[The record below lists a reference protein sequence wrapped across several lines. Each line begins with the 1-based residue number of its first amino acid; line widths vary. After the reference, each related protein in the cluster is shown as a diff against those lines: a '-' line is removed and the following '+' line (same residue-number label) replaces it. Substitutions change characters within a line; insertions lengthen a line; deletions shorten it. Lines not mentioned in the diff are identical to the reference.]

1 MMNRILQI
9 LRCTMFCIALLCGES
24 AYAGE
29 ILIGIPQE
37 KPVDVPTE
45 DWRSGII
52 DNQTFQVS
60 LTEYPGETWFA
71 SYNENESGND
81 AAFRIIL
88 DDQVVETLSSYIPA
102 DTSEKE
108 FKSVDAVSFADYDY
122 DGDTDILIVKS
133 WEQYT
138 VGAVYDGNN
147 AGSSGNC
154 FMLNTELSDYVS
166 QSLEEITIGG
176 IMELLQGTK
185 QEDEFPDEFAGMYYF
200 ASGVGAWESSINL
213 GVDGSFDALFGD
225 TDMGVSG
232 DGYDFC
238 AMGNTCTGRF
248 TITEKVSDM
257 CYRMILSDYQPDIPV
272 GTEWIENR
280 CLHTAADIRGLYPGQ
295 EFIYYLAGT
304 PIAELPE
311 EMKNWIFAGRSPEQ
325 DVLGGNYIYNTN
337 GYGIFGG
344 PY

>member
-1 MMNRILQI
+1 MICMP
-9 LRCTMFCIALLCGES
+9 LLYRES

-37 KPVDVPTE
+37 TPVDVPAE

-52 DNQTFQVS
+52 EDQTFQVS
-60 LTEYPGETWFA
+60 LTEYPGDLWFA
-71 SYNENESGND
+71 SYENEDGND
-81 AAFRIIL
+81 AVFRIIL
-88 DDQVVETLSSYIPA
+88 NDQVVETLSSYIPA
-102 DTSEKE
+102 DASEKE

-147 AGSSGNC
+147 SGYWGNC
-154 FMLNTELSDYVS
+154 FTLNTELSDHIS
-166 QSLEEITIGG
+166 NSLEEITIGG
-176 IMELLQGTK
+176 MMGVLQETK
-185 QEDEFPDEFAGMYYF
+185 EEEGFPDEFSGQYFF
-200 ASGVGAWESSINL
+200 ASGVGAWESSITL
-213 GVDGSFDALFGD
+213 GTDGSFYAFFGD

-238 AMGNTCTGRF
+238 ARGNACTGRF

-280 CLHTAADIRGLYPGQ
+280 CLHTAADIRGLYPGE
-295 EFIYYLAGT
+295 EFLYYLAGT

-311 EMKNWIFAGRSPEQ
+311 EMRKWILAGRSSDM
-325 DVLGGNYIYNTN
+325 DVTVCNYIYNTN
-337 GYGIFGG
+337 GYGVFGG
-344 PY
+344 GSY

>member
-45 DWRSGII
+45 DWRSGTIE
-52 DNQTFQVS
+52 NQTFQVS

-88 DDQVVETLSSYIPA
+88 DDQVVEILSSYIPA
-102 DTSEKE
+102 DASEKE

-147 AGSSGNC
+147 AGYWGGC
-154 FMLNTELSDYVS
+154 FTLNTELSDHIS
-166 QSLEEITIGG
+166 NSLEEITIGG
-176 IMELLQGTK
+176 M
-185 QEDEFPDEFAGMYYF
+185 
-200 ASGVGAWESSINL
+200 
-213 GVDGSFDALFGD
+213 
-225 TDMGVSG
+225 MGVLQETKEEEGFPMS
-232 DGYDFC
+232 
-238 AMGNTCTGRF
+238 
-248 TITEKVSDM
+248 
-257 CYRMILSDYQPDIPV
+257 LS
-272 GTEWIENR
+272 
-280 CLHTAADIRGLYPGQ
+280 
-295 EFIYYLAGT
+295 
-304 PIAELPE
+304 
-311 EMKNWIFAGRSPEQ
+311 
-325 DVLGGNYIYNTN
+325 
-337 GYGIFGG
+337 
-344 PY
+344 